1 MFPLPSLSLYCSL
14 CSLWARPGRL
24 MLYLAPGGKVSAL
37 FWSLSLPPTTS
48 TPLLNPHRGRLLAR
62 SGAPSPPRITRLHPP
77 KAEQEGRQSC
87 GMRVQR
93 GACQI
98 LCPFDSFTSLLWIT
112 WRLLNINK
120 RRLRGSNSPQSTCY
134 THTHTHTRAQ
144 RLTCN
149 TLAASFIFL
158 TRPLAP
164 TSMQGV
170 HIAPQI
176 PQITVSLCVCVR
188 TAAASWSSDSHICS
202 PPKKVLSEEK
212 TDKLRRRGDNERE
225 RHVKTNREREE
236 KCVKSAT
243 EDERIR
249 EDAVIKGK
257 KQGEGMMG
265 P

>member
-1 MFPLPSLSLYCSL
+1 MKLLSYLCISTHTLSNTHTHTYTYGMFPLPSLSLYCSL

-77 KAEQEGRQSC
+77 KADQEGRQSC

-134 THTHTHTRAQ
+134 THTHTHTSTAPHMQHPRSVFY
-144 RLTCN
+144 LPHSVTC
-149 TLAASFIFL
+149 THQHARSAHSS
-158 TRPLAP
+158 TDP
-164 TSMQGV
+164 TDYRV
-170 HIAPQI
+170 F
-176 PQITVSLCVCVR
+176 VCVCPY
-188 TAAASWSSDSHICS
+188 CS
-202 PPKKVLSEEK
+202 RQLV
-212 TDKLRRRGDNERE
+212 
-225 RHVKTNREREE
+225 
-236 KCVKSAT
+236 
-243 EDERIR
+243 
-249 EDAVIKGK
+249 
-257 KQGEGMMG
+257 Q
-265 P
+265 

>member
-1 MFPLPSLSLYCSL
+1 MHIHTHSVKHTHTHAYIRHVPPPVPLSVLFSVFFMGPARQADAIFSTRGKSQRPVLVSLSPPHHLD
-14 CSLWARPGRL
+14 P
-24 MLYLAPGGKVSAL
+24 APQSSQG
-37 FWSLSLPPTTS
+37 P
-48 TPLLNPHRGRLLAR
+48 LAR

-77 KAEQEGRQSC
+77 NAEQEGRQSC

-188 TAAASWSSDSHICS
+188 TAAGSWSSDSHICS

-236 KCVKSAT
+236 KCVKRAEQKT
-243 EDERIR
+243 R
-249 EDAVIKGK
+249 E
-257 KQGEGMMG
+257 
-265 P
+265 